1 MSQPTTPAELYQFII
16 DTAIRAERRGDWP
29 GPGKI
34 IDNVQRHVLGFLGT
48 LVRAD
53 DEINADEAAYL
64 SKMLR
69 ADNIIDTPVEKVRQ
83 LMLRHGEAGPNAS
96 GGWVPDY
103 FHVLIKGDRQRG
115 SVNAMNVA
123 LCLRE
128 LGLQLMVS
136 DGDSTQREAEIIAQH
151 VIMLQRACEAAGVG
165 QERGPTDGAAPQT
178 PAGAAPQTPAGP
190 QGQGTPQN
198 PAGAPQGAEGDPPLV
213 KVQAA
218 GGEPAAAQ
226 APAAPEAPP
235 APPPLTLDELMA
247 KLHKLVGLEKVK
259 KEVETLT
266 NLVRVNKMRQERKM
280 PVPPLSLHMAFTGN
294 PGTGKTTVAR
304 LLAQIFRAIGVLEKG
319 HLVETDRSGLVAGYV
334 GQTAI
339 KVHEKVTESLGGVL
353 FIDEAYALA
362 TGDEE
367 DFGREA
373 VDTLVKLIEDERDK
387 FIVIVAGYPA
397 PMQKFLDSNPGLRS
411 RFNRFIHFDDY
422 SPEELFL
429 ILQRMCD
436 ENGYKLDESA
446 STFIRALLAA
456 MHEKRGENFANGRD
470 VRNLFEQSL
479 ANQANR
485 VGPMQNVTDEA
496 LCTLTAEDV
505 PGHAEHLQRLKE
517 LEANTVEVIC
527 KYCQEKMRQPKGQG
541 TMKVTCPNCGEVTK
555 VRT

>member
-1 MSQPTTPAELYQFII
+1 MSQPTTPAELYQFIL
-16 DTAIRAERRGDWP
+16 DTATRAERRGDWP

-34 IDNVQRHVLGFLGT
+34 TESVQRHVLGFLGT

-53 DEINADEAAYL
+53 GEINADEAAYV
-64 SKMLR
+64 SRMLR
-69 ADNIIDTPVEKVRQ
+69 ATTIIDTPLEKVRQ
-83 LMLRHGEAGPNAS
+83 LMMRHGDDSPDATA
-96 GGWVPDY
+96 GWVPDY
-103 FHVLIKGDRQRG
+103 FQVLIKGDRQRG

-136 DGDSTQREAEIIAQH
+136 DGDSTPREAEIIAQH

-165 QERGPTDGAAPQT
+165 HERGPTDGAAPQT
-178 PAGAAPQTPAGP
+178 PAGPAPQAPAGGP
-190 QGQGTPQN
+190 QA
-198 PAGAPQGAEGDPPLV
+198 PAGAPQAAEGDPPLV

-226 APAAPEAPP
+226 PAAGPEAPP
-235 APPPLTLDELMA
+235 EPPPLSLDELMA

-266 NLVRVNKMRQERKM
+266 NLVRVNQMRKEREL

-304 LLAQIFRAIGVLEKG
+304 LLSQIFRAIGVLQKG

-339 KVHEKVTESLGGVL
+339 KVNEKVQEAMGGVL

-373 VDTLVKLIEDERDK
+373 VDSLVKLIEDHRDR

-422 SPEELFL
+422 TPDELFA
-429 ILQRMCD
+429 IMGRMCD
-436 ENGYKLDESA
+436 EHGYKLSESA
-446 STFIRALLAA
+446 STFIRSLLTA
-456 MHEKRGENFANGRD
+456 MHARRGENFANGRD
-470 VRNLFEQSL
+470 VRNLFEQAI

-485 VGPMQNVTDEA
+485 VGPMQNVTDEI
-496 LCTLTAEDV
+496 LCTLQPEDV
-505 PGHAEHLQRLKE
+505 PGHAEYLEELKRI
-517 LEANTVEVIC
+517 EANTVEVVC
-527 KYCQEKMRQPKGQG
+527 RYCQEKMRQPKGQG

-555 VRT
+555 VKT

>member
-34 IDNVQRHVLGFLGT
+34 IESVQRHVLGFLGT

-69 ADNIIDTPVEKVRQ
+69 AENIIDIPPEKVRQ
-83 LMLRHGEAGPNAS
+83 LMLRHGEAGPQAT

-136 DGDSTQREAEIIAQH
+136 DGDSTPREAEIIAHH

-165 QERGPTDGAAPQT
+165 QERGPTDGAAA
-178 PAGAAPQTPAGP
+178 PAGAAPQTPGAPPQAGP
-190 QGQGTPQN
+190 APQT

-213 KVQAA
+213 KVQSA
-218 GGEPAAAQ
+218 GGEPQAAQ
-226 APAAPEAPP
+226 PAAPEAPP
-235 APPPLTLDELMA
+235 APPPLSLDELMA
-247 KLHKLVGLEKVK
+247 KLHRLVGLEKVK

-266 NLVRVNKMRQERKM
+266 NLVRVNKMRQERKL

-339 KVHEKVTESLGGVL
+339 KVHEKVTEALGGML

-387 FIVIVAGYPA
+387 FIVVVAGYPA

-422 SPEELFL
+422 APEELFL
-429 ILQRMCD
+429 IMERMSE

-446 STFIRALLAA
+446 ATFIRALLAA
-456 MHEKRGENFANGRD
+456 MHARRGENFANGRD
-470 VRNLFEQSL
+470 VRNLFEQAL

-485 VGPMQNVTDEA
+485 VGPLQNVTDEQ
-496 LCTLTAEDV
+496 LCTLQAQDV
-505 PGHAEHLQRLKE
+505 PGWAEHLEELERLK
-517 LEANTVEVIC
+517 ANTVEVVC
-527 KYCQEKMRQPKGQG
+527 RYCQEKMRQPKGAG
-541 TMKVTCPNCGEVTK
+541 TIKVTCPNCGEVTK
-555 VRT
+555 IKT

>member
-1 MSQPTTPAELYQFII
+1 MSQPTTPAELYQFIL
-16 DTAIRAERRGDWP
+16 DTAARAERRGDWP

-34 IDNVQRHVLGFLGT
+34 ADSVKRHVLGFLGT
-48 LVRAD
+48 LVLAD
-53 DEINADEAAYL
+53 GEINENEAAYL

-69 ADNIIDTPVEKVRQ
+69 AENIIDTPLEKVRQ
-83 LMLRHGEAGPNAS
+83 LMVRHGDGSPGAP

-103 FHVLIKGDRQRG
+103 FQVLIRGDRQRG

-136 DGDSTQREAEIIAQH
+136 DGDSLPREAEIIAQH
-151 VIMLQRACEAAGVG
+151 VILLQRACEAAGVG

-178 PAGAAPQTPAGP
+178 PGAPPQTAAGGPP
-190 QGQGTPQN
+190 QA

-235 APPPLTLDELMA
+235 APPPLSLDELMA

-266 NLVRVNKMRQERKM
+266 NLVRINKMRQERKL

-339 KVHEKVTESLGGVL
+339 KVHEKVTEAMGGML

-373 VDTLVKLIEDERDK
+373 VDTLVKLIEDHRDK
-387 FIVIVAGYPA
+387 FIVVVAGYPA

-422 SPEELFL
+422 TPDELFK
-429 ILQRMCD
+429 IMERMCG
-436 ENGYKLDESA
+436 EHGYKLQPSA
-446 STFIRALLAA
+446 AQFIQWLLSR

-470 VRNLFEQSL
+470 VRNIFEQAL
-479 ANQANR
+479 AQQANR
-485 VGPMQNVTDEA
+485 VGPMQNPSDEE
-496 LCTLTAEDV
+496 LCSLVAEDV
-505 PGHAEHLQRLKE
+505 PGHAEYLAYLDHVASTMTEVPCRYCKE
-517 LEANTVEVIC
+517 M
-527 KYCQEKMRQPKGQG
+527 MRVPRGQG
-541 TMKVTCPNCGEVTK
+541 SFKTTCPNCGEVTK

>member
-16 DTAIRAERRGDWP
+16 DTAVRAERRGDWP

-34 IDNVQRHVLGFLGT
+34 LESVQRHVLGFLGT
-48 LVRAD
+48 LVLSD
-53 DEINADEAAYL
+53 GEINADEATYL
-64 SKMLR
+64 SRMLR
-69 ADNIIDTPVEKVRQ
+69 AQNIIDTPAEKVRQ
-83 LMLRHGEAGPNAS
+83 LMMRHGETGPEAM

-103 FHVLIKGDRQRG
+103 FQVLIRGDRQRG
-115 SVNAMNVA
+115 SVNAMNAA

-136 DGDSTQREAEIIAQH
+136 DGDSTPREAEIIAAH
-151 VIMLQRACEAAGVG
+151 VMLLQRACQTAGVSE
-165 QERGPTDGAAPQT
+165 ERDPNAPVTPQQPAAPQQPGAPP
-178 PAGAAPQTPAGP
+178 PAPDAAPQAPS
-190 QGQGTPQN
+190 
-198 PAGAPQGAEGDPPLV
+198 GAPAAEGDPALV

-218 GGEPAAAQ
+218 GGEPAPAQ
-226 APAAPEAPP
+226 APAAPDAPP

-247 KLHKLVGLEKVK
+247 RLHKLVGLEKVK

-266 NLVRVNKMRQERKM
+266 NLVRVNKMRQERKL

-339 KVHEKVTESLGGVL
+339 KVNEKVAEALGGML

-373 VDTLVKLIEDERDK
+373 VDTLVKLIEDRRDE
-387 FIVIVAGYPA
+387 FIVVVAGYPE

-422 SPEELFL
+422 SPDELFA
-429 ILQRMCD
+429 ILGRMCD
-436 ENGYKLDESA
+436 EHGYKLSEPASA
-446 STFIRALLAA
+446 FVRTLLTQLHAR
-456 MHEKRGENFANGRD
+456 RGENFANGRD
-470 VRNLFEQSL
+470 VRNIFEQAI

-485 VGPMQNVTDEA
+485 VGPMKDPTDEI
-496 LCTLTAEDV
+496 LCTLEAPDV
-505 PGHAEHLQRLKE
+505 PHHAEYLAELKRIE
-517 LEANTVEVIC
+517 ETTVQVVC
-527 KYCQEKMRQPKGQG
+527 RYCQEKMRQPRDQG
-541 TMKVTCPNCGEVTK
+541 TIKVTCPNCGEVTK
-555 VRT
+555 VKT

>member
-16 DTAIRAERRGDWP
+16 DTASRAERRGDWP

-34 IDNVQRHVLGFLGT
+34 VESVQRHVLGFLGT

-53 DEINADEAAYL
+53 GEINADEATYL
-64 SKMLR
+64 SRMLR
-69 ADNIIDTPVEKVRQ
+69 AQNIIDTPLEKVRQ
-83 LMLRHGEAGPNAS
+83 LMMRHGEDGPEAT
-96 GGWVPDY
+96 GGWVPEY
-103 FHVLIKGDRQRG
+103 FHVLIRGDRQRG

-136 DGDSTQREAEIIAQH
+136 DGDSSQREAEIIAEH

-165 QERGPTDGAAPQT
+165 EERGPNGVPQTPVGTAPQT
-178 PAGAAPQTPAGP
+178 PAGAPQAPGAAPQA
-190 QGQGTPQN
+190 
-198 PAGAPQGAEGDPPLV
+198 PAGAQPDAEGDPPLV

-218 GGEPAAAQ
+218 GGETAAAQ
-226 APAAPEAPP
+226 PAAPEAPP

-266 NLVRVNKMRQERKM
+266 NLVRVNKMRQDRKL

-304 LLAQIFRAIGVLEKG
+304 LLSQIFRAIGVLEKG

-339 KVHEKVTESLGGVL
+339 KVHEKVTEALGGML

-373 VDTLVKLIEDERDK
+373 VDTLVKLIEDKRDE
-387 FIVIVAGYPA
+387 FIVVVAGYPA

-422 SPEELFL
+422 TPDELFA
-429 ILQRMCD
+429 ILGRMCD
-436 ENGYKLDESA
+436 EHGYKLAESA
-446 STFIRALLAA
+446 SVFIRGLLER
-456 MHEKRGENFANGRD
+456 MHTARGANFANGRD
-470 VRNLFEQSL
+470 VRNLFEQAI

-485 VGPMQNVTDEA
+485 VGPMEAPTDEI
-496 LCTLTAEDV
+496 LCTLRAEDV
-505 PGHAEHLQRLKE
+505 PGFAEHLEELKR
-517 LEANTVEVIC
+517 LEATTVEVAC
-527 KYCQEKMRQPKGQG
+527 RYCQEKMRQPRGQG

-555 VRT
+555 VKT

>member
-1 MSQPTTPAELYQFII
+1 MSQPTTPAELYQFIL
-16 DTAIRAERRGDWP
+16 DTAARAERRGDWP

-34 IDNVQRHVLGFLGT
+34 ADSVKRHVLGFLGT
-48 LVRAD
+48 LVLAD
-53 DEINADEAAYL
+53 GEINENEAAYL

-69 ADNIIDTPVEKVRQ
+69 AENIIDTPLEKVRQ
-83 LMLRHGEAGPNAS
+83 LMMRHGDGSPGAP

-103 FHVLIKGDRQRG
+103 FQVLIRGDRQRG

-136 DGDSTQREAEIIAQH
+136 DGDSLPREAEIIAQH
-151 VIMLQRACEAAGVG
+151 VILLQRACDAAGVG

-178 PAGAAPQTPAGP
+178 PGAPPQTAAGGPP
-190 QGQGTPQN
+190 QA

-235 APPPLTLDELMA
+235 APPPLSLDELMA
-247 KLHKLVGLEKVK
+247 RLHKLVGLEKVK

-266 NLVRVNKMRQERKM
+266 NLVRINKMRQERKL

-339 KVHEKVTESLGGVL
+339 KVHEKVTEAMGGML

-373 VDTLVKLIEDERDK
+373 VDTLVKLIEDHRDK
-387 FIVIVAGYPA
+387 FIVVVAGYPA

-422 SPEELFL
+422 TPDELFK
-429 ILQRMCD
+429 IMERMCG
-436 ENGYKLDESA
+436 EHGYKLQPSA
-446 STFIRALLAA
+446 AQFIQWLLSR

-470 VRNLFEQSL
+470 VRNIFEQAL
-479 ANQANR
+479 AQQANR
-485 VGPMQNVTDEA
+485 VGPMQNPSDEE
-496 LCTLTAEDV
+496 LCSLVAEDV
-505 PGHAEHLQRLKE
+505 PGHAEYLAYLEHVASTTTEVPCRYCKE
-517 LEANTVEVIC
+517 M
-527 KYCQEKMRQPKGQG
+527 MRVPKGQG
-541 TMKVTCPNCGEVTK
+541 SFKTTCPNCGEVTK
-555 VRT
+555 VKT

>member
-1 MSQPTTPAELYQFII
+1 MSQPTTPAELYQFIL
-16 DTAIRAERRGDWP
+16 DTATRAERRGDWP

-34 IDNVQRHVLGFLGT
+34 VESVQRHVLGYLGT
-48 LVRAD
+48 LVLAD
-53 DEINADEAAYL
+53 GEINAEEASYL

-69 ADNIIDTPVEKVRQ
+69 ATTIIDTPLEKVRQ
-83 LMLRHGEAGPNAS
+83 MMMRHGDGSPDAGA
-96 GGWVPDY
+96 GWVPDY

-123 LCLRE
+123 MCLRE
-128 LGLQLMVS
+128 LGLQLMMS
-136 DGDSTQREAEIIAQH
+136 DGDSTPREAEIIAQH
-151 VIMLQRACEAAGVG
+151 VIMLERACAAAGVG
-165 QERGPTDGAAPQT
+165 QPRVDGDAPGPQSPAAPQ
-178 PAGAAPQTPAGP
+178 A
-190 QGQGTPQN
+190 
-198 PAGAPQGAEGDPPLV
+198 PAGAPQPATEEGDPPLV

-218 GGEPAAAQ
+218 GGEKAPDQPAAAPQ
-226 APAAPEAPP
+226 APPE
-235 APPPLTLDELMA
+235 PPPLDLNELMA

-266 NLVRVNKMRQERKM
+266 NLVRVNQMRKERKL

-339 KVHEKVTESLGGVL
+339 KVNEKVQEAMGGVL

-373 VDTLVKLIEDERDK
+373 VDSLVKLIEDHRDR

-422 SPEELFL
+422 TPDELFA
-429 ILQRMCD
+429 IMGRMCD
-436 ENGYKLDESA
+436 EHGYKLSESA
-446 STFIRALLAA
+446 STFIRSLLTA
-456 MHEKRGENFANGRD
+456 MHARRGENFANGRD
-470 VRNLFEQSL
+470 VRNLFEQ
-479 ANQANR
+479 AIATQANR
-485 VGPMQNVTDEA
+485 VGPMQNVTDEI
-496 LCTLTAEDV
+496 LCTLQPEDV
-505 PGHAEHLQRLKE
+505 PGHAEYLEELKRI
-517 LEANTVEVIC
+517 EANTVEVVC
-527 KYCQEKMRQPKGQG
+527 RYCQEKMRQPRGQG

-555 VRT
+555 VKT

>member
-1 MSQPTTPAELYQFII
+1 MSQPTTPAELYQFIL
-16 DTAIRAERRGDWP
+16 DTASRAERRGDWP

-34 IDNVQRHVLGFLGT
+34 ADSVQRHVLGFLGT
-48 LVRAD
+48 LVMAD
-53 DEINADEAAYL
+53 GAVSADEAAYL

-69 ADNIIDTPVEKVRQ
+69 AQNIIDTPLEKVRQ
-83 LMLRHGEAGPNAS
+83 LMMRHGDGSPDATA
-96 GGWVPDY
+96 GWVPDY
-103 FHVLIKGDRQRG
+103 FQVLIKGDRQRG

-136 DGDSTQREAEIIAQH
+136 DGDSTPREAEIIAQH

-165 QERGPTDGAAPQT
+165 HERGPTDSAAPQQ
-178 PAGAAPQTPAGP
+178 PGAPPQTPGAGP
-190 QGQGTPQN
+190 QA

-218 GGEPAAAQ
+218 GGEKAAAH
-226 APAAPEAPP
+226 PAAPEAPP

-247 KLHKLVGLEKVK
+247 RLHKLVGLEKVK

-266 NLVRVNKMRQERKM
+266 NLVRVNKMRQERNL

-304 LLAQIFRAIGVLEKG
+304 LLSQIFRAIGVLEKG

-339 KVHEKVTESLGGVL
+339 KVHEKVTEALGGML

-373 VDTLVKLIEDERDK
+373 VDTLVKLIEDRRDE
-387 FIVIVAGYPA
+387 FIVVVAGYPA

-422 SPEELFL
+422 TPEELFA
-429 ILQRMCD
+429 ILGRMCD
-436 ENGYKLDESA
+436 EHGYKLAESA
-446 STFIRALLAA
+446 SVFIRGLLER
-456 MHEKRGENFANGRD
+456 MHTARGANFANGRD
-470 VRNLFEQSL
+470 VRNLFEQTI

-485 VGPMQNVTDEA
+485 VGPMEAPTDEV
-496 LCTLTAEDV
+496 LCTLRAEDV
-505 PGHAEHLQRLKE
+505 PGFAEHLEELKR
-517 LEANTVEVIC
+517 LEASTLEVTC
-527 KYCQEKMRQPKGQG
+527 RYCQEKMRQPKGQG

>member
-1 MSQPTTPAELYQFII
+1 MSQPTTPAELYQFIL
-16 DTAIRAERRGDWP
+16 DTASRAERRGDWP

-34 IDNVQRHVLGFLGT
+34 ADSVRRHVLGFLGT
-48 LVRAD
+48 LVLAD
-53 DEINADEAAYL
+53 GEINASEASYL
-64 SKMLR
+64 SRMMR
-69 ADNIIDTPVEKVRQ
+69 AENIIDTPPDKVRQ
-83 LMLRHGEAGPNAS
+83 MMLRHGDGGPGATA
-96 GGWVPDY
+96 GWVPDY
-103 FHVLIKGDRQRG
+103 FQVLIKGDRQRG

-136 DGDSTQREAEIIAQH
+136 DGDSTPREAEIIAQH
-151 VIMLQRACEAAGVG
+151 VMLLERACVQAGVG
-165 QERGPTDGAAPQT
+165 QPRTEGDGTAPPAGAPPQT
-178 PAGAAPQTPAGP
+178 PAGA
-190 QGQGTPQN
+190 PQN
-198 PAGAPQGAEGDPPLV
+198 GAPQDSAGGEDPPLV

-218 GGEPAAAQ
+218 GGEKAPAEAAPGQ
-226 APAAPEAPP
+226 PPAAPE
-235 APPPLTLDELMA
+235 PPPLDLNELMA

-259 KEVETLT
+259 QEVETLT
-266 NLVRVNKMRQERKM
+266 NLVRVNQMRKERKL

-304 LLAQIFRAIGVLEKG
+304 LLSQIFRAIGVLEKG

-339 KVHEKVTESLGGVL
+339 KVHEKVQEAMGGML

-362 TGDEE
+362 TGDDE

-373 VDTLVKLIEDERDK
+373 VDTLVKLIEDHRDR
-387 FIVIVAGYPA
+387 FIVIVAGYPE

-422 SPEELFL
+422 TPDELFR
-429 ILQRMCD
+429 IMGRMC
-436 ENGYKLDESA
+436 EEHGYKLSESA
-446 STFIRALLAA
+446 ATFVRTLLERLHAR
-456 MHEKRGENFANGRD
+456 RGENFANGRD
-470 VRNLFEQSL
+470 VRNIFEQAI

-485 VGPMQNVTDEA
+485 VGPMKEPTDEI
-496 LCTLTAEDV
+496 LCTLEAQDI
-505 PGHAEHLQRLKE
+505 PHHAEYLAELKRIE
-517 LEANTVEVIC
+517 ETTVEVVC
-527 KYCQEKMRQPKGQG
+527 KYCQEKMRQPKGKG

>member
-1 MSQPTTPAELYQFII
+1 MSQPTTPAELYQFIF
-16 DTAIRAERRGDWP
+16 DTASRAERRGDWP
-29 GPGKI
+29 GPGRI
-34 IDNVQRHVLGFLGT
+34 ADSVQRHILGFLGT
-48 LVRAD
+48 LVLAD
-53 DEINADEAAYL
+53 GEINENEASYL
-64 SKMLR
+64 SRMLR
-69 ADNIIDTPVEKVRQ
+69 AVNIIDTPPEKVRQ
-83 LMLRHGEAGPNAS
+83 LMMRHGDGGGGAT

-103 FHVLIKGDRQRG
+103 FQVLIKGDRQRG

-136 DGDSTQREAEIIAQH
+136 DGDSPPREAEIIAHH
-151 VIMLQRACEAAGVG
+151 VMMLERACTQAGVG
-165 QERGPTDGAAPQT
+165 QPREGDGPAPPAAAAPQ
-178 PAGAAPQTPAGP
+178 A
-190 QGQGTPQN
+190 
-198 PAGAPQGAEGDPPLV
+198 PAGAPPAGADVDPPLV
-213 KVQAA
+213 KAQTA
-218 GGEPAAAQ
+218 GGEPAPGQPAA
-226 APAAPEAPP
+226 APAAEAAP
-235 APPPLTLDELMA
+235 AEPPPDLNELMA

-266 NLVRVNKMRQERKM
+266 NLVRINRMRQERKL

-304 LLAQIFRAIGVLEKG
+304 LLSQIFRAIGVLEKG

-339 KVHEKVTESLGGVL
+339 KVHEKVTESMGGVL

-373 VDTLVKLIEDERDK
+373 VDTLVKLIEDHRDR
-387 FIVIVAGYPA
+387 FIVIVAGYPE

-422 SPEELFL
+422 TPEELYR
-429 ILQRMCD
+429 IMERMCD
-436 ENGYKLDESA
+436 EHGYKLAPSA
-446 STFIRALLAA
+446 AEFVQRLLTH

-470 VRNLFEQSL
+470 VRNLFEQAL
-479 ANQANR
+479 ARQANR
-485 VGPMQNVTDEA
+485 VGPLQNPTDEQ
-496 LCTLTAEDV
+496 LCSLEAPDV
-505 PGHAEHLQRLKE
+505 PGHEEFLAEIERIK
-517 LEANTVEVIC
+517 ATTTEVVC
-527 KYCQEKMRQPKGQG
+527 RYCQEKMRVPKDQG
-541 TMKVTCPNCGEVTK
+541 TIKKTCPNCGEVTK

>member
-1 MSQPTTPAELYQFII
+1 
-16 DTAIRAERRGDWP
+16 
-29 GPGKI
+29 
-34 IDNVQRHVLGFLGT
+34 
-48 LVRAD
+48 
-53 DEINADEAAYL
+53 
-64 SKMLR
+64 
-69 ADNIIDTPVEKVRQ
+69 
-83 LMLRHGEAGPNAS
+83 
-96 GGWVPDY
+96 
-103 FHVLIKGDRQRG
+103 
-115 SVNAMNVA
+115 
-123 LCLRE
+123 
-128 LGLQLMVS
+128 
-136 DGDSTQREAEIIAQH
+136 
-151 VIMLQRACEAAGVG
+151 IMLQRACEAAGVG
-165 QERGPTDGAAPQT
+165 QERGPNAAPQT
-178 PAGAAPQTPAGP
+178 PAGAAPQA
-190 QGQGTPQN
+190 
-198 PAGAPQGAEGDPPLV
+198 PAGAPQGQGSAPQAPAGAQPGADGDPPLV

-218 GGEPAAAQ
+218 GGETAAAQ
-226 APAAPEAPP
+226 PAAPEAPP

-266 NLVRVNKMRQERKM
+266 NLVRVNKMRQERKL

-339 KVHEKVTESLGGVL
+339 KVNEKVTEALGGML

-373 VDTLVKLIEDERDK
+373 VDTLVKLIEDRRDE
-387 FIVIVAGYPA
+387 FIVVVAGYPA

-422 SPEELFL
+422 SPDELFA
-429 ILQRMCD
+429 ILGRMCD
-436 ENGYKLDESA
+436 EHGYKLDESA
-446 STFIRALLAA
+446 SKFISALLGA
-456 MHEKRGENFANGRD
+456 MHARRGENFANGRD

-485 VGPMQNVTDEA
+485 VGPMQNVTDEV
-496 LCTLTAEDV
+496 LCTLQAQDV
-505 PGHAEHLQRLKE
+505 PGWQEHLEELKR
-517 LEANTVEVIC
+517 LEASTVEVTC
-527 KYCQEKMRQPKGQG
+527 KYCKETMRQPKGQG

-555 VRT
+555 VKT

>member
-16 DTAIRAERRGDWP
+16 DTATRAERRGDWP
-29 GPGKI
+29 GPGRI
-34 IDNVQRHVLGFLGT
+34 GDSVQRHVLGFLGT

-53 DEINADEAAYL
+53 DEINASEAAYV

-69 ADNIIDTPVEKVRQ
+69 AENIIDTPPEKVRQ
-83 LMLRHGEAGPNAS
+83 LMMRHGEGGPEARA
-96 GGWVPDY
+96 GWVPDY
-103 FHVLIKGDRQRG
+103 FQVLIKGDRQRG

-136 DGDSTQREAEIIAQH
+136 DGDSTAREAEIIAQH
-151 VIMLQRACEAAGVG
+151 VMMLERACTQAGVG
-165 QERGPTDGAAPQT
+165 QPREDGAAPRAPGAPQ
-178 PAGAAPQTPAGP
+178 PPAAPQA
-190 QGQGTPQN
+190 
-198 PAGAPQGAEGDPPLV
+198 PAGAPGQGAEADPPLV

-218 GGEPAAAQ
+218 GGEKAPAQ
-226 APAAPEAPP
+226 AAPGEPPAAPE
-235 APPPLTLDELMA
+235 PPPLDLNELMA
-247 KLHKLVGLEKVK
+247 RLHKLVGLEKVK

-266 NLVRVNKMRQERKM
+266 NLVRVNQMRKDRKL

-304 LLAQIFRAIGVLEKG
+304 LLSQIFRAIGVLEKG

-339 KVHEKVTESLGGVL
+339 KVHEKVQEAMGGML

-373 VDTLVKLIEDERDK
+373 VDTLVKLIEDHRDK
-387 FIVIVAGYPA
+387 FIVIVAGYPD

-422 SPEELFL
+422 TPEELYQ
-429 ILQRMCD
+429 IMGRMSD
-436 ENGYKLDESA
+436 EHGYKLSEPA
-446 STFIRALLAA
+446 AAFVRKLLEQLHAR
-456 MHEKRGENFANGRD
+456 RGANFANGRD
-470 VRNLFEQSL
+470 VRNIFEQ
-479 ANQANR
+479 AIATQANR
-485 VGPMQNVTDEA
+485 VGPMKEPTDEV
-496 LCTLTAEDV
+496 LCTLEPQDI
-505 PGHAEHLQRLKE
+505 PHHAEYLAELKRVE
-517 LEANTVEVIC
+517 ETTVEVFC
-527 KYCQEKMRQPKGQG
+527 KYCQEKMRQPRGQG
-541 TMKVTCPNCGEVTK
+541 AIKVTCPNCGEVTK
-555 VRT
+555 VKT

>member
-1 MSQPTTPAELYQFII
+1 MSQPTTPAELYQFIL
-16 DTAIRAERRGDWP
+16 DTATRAERRGDWP

-34 IDNVQRHVLGFLGT
+34 VESVQRHVLGFLGT

-53 DEINADEAAYL
+53 DEINDAEAAYL

-69 ADNIIDTPVEKVRQ
+69 AENIIDTPLDKVRQ
-83 LMLRHGEAGPNAS
+83 LMMRHGEAGSDAT

-103 FHVLIKGDRQRG
+103 FQVLIKGDKQRG

-136 DGDSTQREAEIIAQH
+136 DGDSTPREAEIIAQY
-151 VIMLQRACEAAGVG
+151 VIKLERACQAAGVG
-165 QERGPTDGAAPQT
+165 EARVDGAAPQ
-178 PAGAAPQTPAGP
+178 APAGP
-190 QGQGTPQN
+190 APTPPAGGPQA
-198 PAGAPQGAEGDPPLV
+198 PAGAPQAVDGDPPLV
-213 KVQAA
+213 KVQSA
-218 GGEPAAAQ
+218 GGEKAAAQ
-226 APAAPEAPP
+226 PAATEAPP
-235 APPPLTLDELMA
+235 APPPLDLNELMA
-247 KLHKLVGLEKVK
+247 RLHKLVGLEKVK

-266 NLVRVNKMRQERKM
+266 NLVRVNQMRRERKM
-280 PVPPLSLHMAFTGN
+280 AVPPLSLHMAFTGN

-339 KVHEKVTESLGGVL
+339 KVNEKVAEAMGGVL

-373 VDTLVKLIEDERDK
+373 VDTLVKLIEDHRDK

-422 SPEELFL
+422 TPDELFA
-429 ILQRMCD
+429 ILGRMCD
-436 ENGYKLDESA
+436 EHGYKLSESA
-446 STFIRALLAA
+446 STFTRSLLTA
-456 MHEKRGENFANGRD
+456 MHARRGENFANGRD

-485 VGPMQNVTDEA
+485 VGPMQNVTDEV
-496 LCTLTAEDV
+496 LCTLQPEDV
-505 PGHAEHLQRLKE
+505 PGHAEYLEELKRI
-517 LEANTVEVIC
+517 EANTVEVVC
-527 KYCQEKMRQPKGQG
+527 RYCQEKMRQPKGQG
-541 TMKVTCPNCGEVTK
+541 TIKVTCPNCGEVTK
-555 VRT
+555 VKT

>member
-1 MSQPTTPAELYQFII
+1 MIQPTTTPAELYQSII
-16 DTAIRAERRGDWP
+16 DAAILADRRGDWP

-34 IDNVQRHVLGFLGT
+34 IESVQRHVLGFLGT
-48 LVRAD
+48 LVLAD
-53 DEINADEAAYL
+53 GAINADEAAYL
-64 SKMLR
+64 ARMMR
-69 ADNIIDTPVEKVRQ
+69 AETIIDMSPAKVRQ
-83 LMLRHGEAGPNAS
+83 LMMRHGETGPQAT

-103 FHVLIKGDRQRG
+103 FHVLIRGDRQRG
-115 SVNAMNVA
+115 SNDAMSVM
-123 LCLRE
+123 LFLRE

-136 DGDSTQREAEIIAQH
+136 DGDSTPREAEIIATH
-151 VIMLQRACEAAGVG
+151 TMLLRRACQAAGVSG
-165 QERGPTDGAAPQT
+165 EPGPADPAAPQT
-178 PAGAAPQTPAGP
+178 PAGGPQGPGAAPQA
-190 QGQGTPQN
+190 
-198 PAGAPQGAEGDPPLV
+198 PAGAPQGAEGEPPLV
-213 KVQAA
+213 KVQTV
-218 GGEPAAAQ
+218 GGETQAAQ
-226 APAAPEAPP
+226 PAAPEAPP
-235 APPPLTLDELMA
+235 APPPLTLEELMA

-339 KVHEKVTESLGGVL
+339 KVHEKVTEALGGVL

-373 VDTLVKLIEDERDK
+373 VDTLVKLIEDRRDE

-422 SPEELFL
+422 TPEELFQ
-429 ILQRMCD
+429 ILGRMCD
-436 ENGYKLDESA
+436 EHGYRLADSA
-446 STFIRALLAA
+446 SVFIRGLLER
-456 MHEKRGENFANGRD
+456 MHTARGANFANGRD
-470 VRNLFEQSL
+470 VRNLFEQAIAS
-479 ANQANR
+479 QANR
-485 VGPMQNVTDEA
+485 VGPMEAPTDEA
-496 LCTLTAEDV
+496 LCTLRAEDV
-505 PGHAEHLQRLKE
+505 PGFAEHLEELKR
-517 LEANTVEVIC
+517 LEASTVEVVC
-527 KYCQEKMRQPKGQG
+527 RYCQEKMRQPKGQG

-555 VRT
+555 IKT